1 MCDESK
7 GEVKRHESPEA
18 TDKCVAKNEDAAKEE
33 AVWAVTSGDSQE
45 YILNAREKG
54 VYIENLW
61 PRTFCSKFIIYQ
73 LQLEVLS
80 L

>member
-1 MCDESK
+1 MCDGSK
-7 GEVKRHESPEA
+7 GEVKRHESREA
-18 TDKCVAKNEDAAKEE
+18 TDKCMAKNEDAAKEE

-45 YILNAREKG
+45 YILNARQKG

-61 PRTFCSKFIIYQ
+61 SRTFFSKFIIYQ
-73 LQLEVLS
+73 LRLEVLS